1 MSHISCY
8 FFLCFEIFQDCKNI
22 VKYEMLQAFFE
33 VHFMYTLEIQKQSFT
48 SFLEN
53 RCSETFLKIHKKY
66 L

>member
-8 FFLCFEIFQDCKNI
+8 FFFYVLKYFKI
-22 VKYEMLQAFFE
+22 KYEMLQVFFE
-33 VHFMYTLEIQKQSFT
+33 VHFMYTVEIQKQSST